1 VRPNDR
7 VIRLAAESGGIDLR
21 IVLGIAVA
29 LVAAYLLLGL

>member
-1 VRPNDR
+1 
-7 VIRLAAESGGIDLR
+7 LAAESGGIDLR